1 MLGMELVLVVVGS
14 YFLGALPSAYLVG
27 RMRGV
32 DIFSVG
38 SGNMGATN
46 VARALGTHWGLLVAV
61 IDVLKGLVAV
71 WVTGRVSGEAVQVLA
86 ALYVV
91 LGHNWS
97 LLVAIFT
104 KKLRG
109 GKGAATTFGVLLG
122 FAPPLLLLLLVLL
135 AAVLLLLTRWSSFA
149 MLVCFAVGGLA
160 ILYLVVSG
168 ELLEYWLFFPII
180 NLPITFHRY
189 RGNIQ
194 RLVAGTERRVGER
207 I

>member
-1 MLGMELVLVVVGS
+1 MLVMELIMVVVGS
-14 YFLGALPSAYLVG
+14 YLLGALPSAYLIG

-32 DIFSVG
+32 DIFTVG

-61 IDVLKGLVAV
+61 IDVAKGLVAV
-71 WVTGRVSGEAVQVLA
+71 WVAGQASGEAAPVLA
-86 ALYVV
+86 AIYVV

-97 LLVAIFT
+97 LLAAIFT

-109 GKGAATTFGVLLG
+109 GKGAATTFGALLG
-122 FAPPLLLLLLVLL
+122 FAPPLLLLALVSL
-135 AAVLLLLTRWSSFA
+135 AVVLLLLTRWSSFA

-168 ELLEYWLFFPII
+168 ELMEYWLFFPVV

-194 RLVAGTERRVGER
+194 RLMAGTERRVGER
-207 I
+207 L